1 MQADLSLWLP
11 RQGHFPKDN
20 AIPTPHQ
27 GGHSLGLQGTVVGL
41 YNCPRGV
48 PTCFRPLP
56 SFWILSP
63 TSSPEGFRHPP
74 RHTPTHR
81 HLHTLPWS
89 QSADSAERA
98 DPPSQPLPWPGR
110 FLPRFLAR
118 GRGVGRGG
126 AAGCRRRA
134 PSSLAPAAMM
144 GVGGRG
150 ACRKKSGC
158 PDKLIGAF
166 ILPFA

>member
-1 MQADLSLWLP
+1 MPSQLRTKEGTAWGFKGTSWGSTIALAAFRPASGPFPLSGYFHPLLVQ
-11 RQGHFPKDN
+11 RCF
-20 AIPTPHQ
+20 AIPHA
-27 GGHSLGLQGTVVGL
+27 
-41 YNCPRGV
+41 
-48 PTCFRPLP
+48 
-56 SFWILSP
+56 
-63 TSSPEGFRHPP
+63 
-74 RHTPTHR
+74 THR

-89 QSADSAERA
+89 QSADSAGRA

-118 GRGVGRGG
+118 GRGLGRGG

-134 PSSLAPAAMM
+134 RSSLAPAAMM

-150 ACRKKSGC
+150 DCRKKSGC

-166 ILPFA
+166 ILPFAQWCHLGKL